1 MTDLGE
7 LRRQPDG
14 LAALVFERHLKHPPE
29 KVWQALTEPGELATW
44 FPVHV
49 LDFAVHVLRFAAERG
64 APAAVRAAAVG
75 TVPAGAGCASCSR
88 PPRPRQ
94 RHESEVPERSE
105 QRQRSLAVHPPAVR
119 AA

>member
-29 KVWQALTEPGELATW
+29 KVWRALTEPGELATW

-64 APAAVRAAAVG
+64 APAAGSSCCGGNCPGRRGLRLVSNALLDLGNVTKLKCRSAA
-75 TVPAGAGCASCSR
+75 SS
-88 PPRPRQ
+88 
-94 RHESEVPERSE
+94 
-105 QRQRSLAVHPPAVR
+105 
-119 AA
+119 